1 MQFKNRIRCEC
12 GSDLI
17 KMTGACSFHYK
28 FTDDLV
34 TAGFKVQCVG
44 CDREIVDAIG
54 YYEKHE
60 YLTITSKLD
69 SSPS

>member
-17 KMTGACSFHYK
+17 KMTGDVSFHYM
-28 FTDDLV
+28 FTDNLV
-34 TAGFKVQCVG
+34 TAGMKVQCIG

-54 YYEKHE
+54 Y
-60 YLTITSKLD
+60 
-69 SSPS
+69 